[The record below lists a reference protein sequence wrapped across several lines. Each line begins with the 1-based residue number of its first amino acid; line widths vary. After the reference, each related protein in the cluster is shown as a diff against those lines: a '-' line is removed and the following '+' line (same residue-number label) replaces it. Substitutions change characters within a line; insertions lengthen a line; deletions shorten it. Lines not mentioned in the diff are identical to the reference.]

1 MSPLVH
7 CLALGLLLCTARLQ
21 AAEAPVEAVLERP
34 ALTVAEPERAVLIG
48 LARAGKRL
56 VAVGAQGLIIVSDDD
71 GNTWRQ
77 VPVPVSVTLTA
88 VDFPTAREGW
98 AVGHAGSVLH
108 SRDGGETWQLQ
119 LDGKVAAQ
127 RMLEAVPA
135 DDSADPALIR
145 QRRIAERFVQDG
157 ADKPLLAVHFSDA
170 QHGIVAGAFGLL
182 LHTDD
187 GGQNWQSWAGH
198 ADNPA
203 GYHLYAIAQQGA
215 RIYVAGEQGILL
227 ASQDGGEFFQRLQTP
242 YEGSFFSVQLSA
254 DGELL
259 AAGLRG
265 NAWRSQA
272 QATHW
277 QPLQSDAQSALVAIV
292 TLADGRTLVAEQTGR
307 VLQVDDAAGRLQ
319 ALSQA
324 AGFPVSDMQQ
334 AADGGLVVVG
344 QRGVKRLG
352 EVQ

>member
-1 MSPLVH
+1 
-7 CLALGLLLCTARLQ
+7 
-21 AAEAPVEAVLERP
+21 
-34 ALTVAEPERAVLIG
+34 
-48 LARAGKRL
+48 
-56 VAVGAQGLIIVSDDD
+56 
-71 GNTWRQ
+71 
-77 VPVPVSVTLTA
+77 VSVTLTA